1 MPTKR
6 FPLPSWLRVQLLG
19 LIVGRCDHNDIAATT
34 IEYLI
39 AENQILR
46 GKFRTRP
53 KLTWPERLRL
63 SALARKLGHTRLRT
77 ICSIADP
84 KTVIGWLKRWQNSQI
99 NQASERG
106 PGRPRIS
113 DELREAIIGLHHAGF
128 RSLRGI
134 RGELLK
140 CDRVIAHSTIA
151 QVLKREG
158 IYPDPD
164 KRSTWPETIKRHAH
178 LLMGVDFLTVPV
190 GLFGKVVGCHA
201 LIGIEHDTRRLHL
214 LGMTPHPDGQF
225 MQQVAREAT
234 TFDGPLA
241 NRKMVIL
248 DNDTLFTKAF
258 RGTIADADCEVIR
271 TTIMAPNMNAHAE
284 RVIQSIKTEC
294 LDHFVFL
301 NETMLRR
308 ALSEYIAHYNSER
321 PHQGLDQ
328 RTVTAWP
335 HHGNTGDI
343 VIDERLGGLLKSAR
357 RLAA

>member
-19 LIVGRCDHNDIAATT
+19 LIVGRCDHNDVAATT
-34 IEYLI
+34 IKYLI

-46 GKFRTRP
+46 SKFRGSVR
-53 KLTWPERLRL
+53 LTWPERLKL
-63 SALARKLGHTRLRT
+63 SGLARTLGHSRLKT
-77 ICSIADP
+77 ICTIADP

-99 NQASERG
+99 NKAGDRG

-113 DELREAIIGLHHAGF
+113 DELHSAIIGLYHAGV
-128 RSLRGI
+128 RSPRAI

-140 CDRVIAHSTIA
+140 CDRTVAHSTIA
-151 QVLKREG
+151 QILKREG
-158 IYPDPD
+158 LYPDPE
-164 KRSTWPETIKRHAH
+164 RHSTWTETIKRHAH

-190 GLFGKVVGCHA
+190 GLFGKIVGYHV
-201 LIGIEHDTRRLHL
+201 LIGIEHDTRKLHL

-225 MQQVAREAT
+225 MHQVAREAT
-234 TFDGPLA
+234 AFDGPLA
-241 NRKMVIL
+241 DRKMVIL

-258 RGTIADADCEVIR
+258 RGTITDADCDIIR
-271 TTIMAPNMNAHAE
+271 TAIMAPNMNAFAE

-301 NETMLRR
+301 NETMLRH
-308 ALSEYIAHYNSER
+308 ALTEYIAHYNSER

-328 RTVTAWP
+328 RTVTEWP

-343 VIDERLGGLLKSAR
+343 VVDERLGGLLKSAR

>member
-19 LIVGRCDHNDIAATT
+19 LILGHCDHDDAAAMTIA
-34 IEYLI
+34 YLI

-46 GKFRTRP
+46 SKFRTRP
-53 KLTWPERLRL
+53 KLSWPERLRL
-63 SALARKLGHTRLRT
+63 SALARQLGHTRLKT
-77 ICSIADP
+77 ICTIANP

-99 NQASERG
+99 NKAGERR

-113 DELREAIIGLHHAGF
+113 EELRAAIIELYHAGCTSP
-128 RSLRGI
+128 RRI
-134 RGELLK
+134 RGELIK

-151 QVLKREG
+151 RVLKREG
-158 IYPDPD
+158 IYPDPER
-164 KRSTWPETIKRHAH
+164 RSTWTETIKRHAH

-190 GLFGKVVGCHA
+190 GLFGKIVAHHV
-201 LIGIEHDTRRLHL
+201 LIGVEHDTRKLHL
-214 LGMTPHPDGQF
+214 LGMTPHPDGAF

-234 TFDGPLA
+234 AFDGPLA
-241 NRKMVIL
+241 DRKMVIL

-258 RGTIADADCEVIR
+258 RGTISDADCQIIR
-271 TTIMAPNMNAHAE
+271 TAIMAPNMNAFAE

-294 LDHFVFL
+294 LDHFVFM
-301 NETMLRR
+301 NEGMLRR
-308 ALSEYIAHYNSER
+308 ALSEYISHYNNDR

-328 RTVTAWP
+328 RTVTDWP
-335 HHGNTGDI
+335 HHGNAGGI
-343 VIDERLGGLLKSAR
+343 VVDERLGGLLKSAR